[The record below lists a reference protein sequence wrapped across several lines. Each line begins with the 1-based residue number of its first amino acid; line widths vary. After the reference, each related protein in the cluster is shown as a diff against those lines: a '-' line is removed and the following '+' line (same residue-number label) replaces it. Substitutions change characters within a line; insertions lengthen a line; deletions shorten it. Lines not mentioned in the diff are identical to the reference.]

1 MKGPLVDVSGAVD
14 LHCHPAPDLFPRLA
28 DDIDVAQ
35 DAAGRAFR
43 AVMIKCHFEPTASR
57 AAHVR
62 RMVPGIEVFGGIV
75 LNHAVG
81 GVNPAAVESALRM
94 GAREVWMP
102 TVDARYH
109 AEVHGGTG
117 GYDAQQSGGKARPGI
132 AVVAREG
139 ELTPETLEVLDLVA
153 QHDAILGT
161 CHLSP
166 AEILALVSEARRRG
180 VQRITVTH
188 PFFKVPNLSLEEL
201 TQVVALGAYAEFG
214 YCTISPMWGY
224 ATPKR
229 VSEAV
234 LAIGAERCLLVSD
247 AGQRHNPMPAEALR
261 IFAQS
266 LFESGVSEEE
276 ISTMIRTNPSELL
289 DLGPAPVIER
299 AVAGGGMQSE
309 GAPS

>member
-1 MKGPLVDVSGAVD
+1 VGRPD
-14 LHCHPAPDLFPRLA
+14 PASPWW
-28 DDIDVAQ
+28 
-35 DAAGRAFR
+35 
-43 AVMIKCHFEPTASR
+43 
-57 AAHVR
+57 
-62 RMVPGIEVFGGIV
+62 
-75 LNHAVG
+75 
-81 GVNPAAVESALRM
+81 PAKES
-94 GAREVWMP
+94 
-102 TVDARYH
+102 
-109 AEVHGGTG
+109 
-117 GYDAQQSGGKARPGI
+117 
-132 AVVAREG
+132 
-139 ELTPETLEVLDLVA
+139 LTPETLEVLDLVA

-229 VSEAV
+229 VAEAV

-299 AVAGGGMQSE
+299 AVAGSGMQSE